1 MTDDNTKEVTPKD
14 ELRQKFANTFKLF
27 DDEGPTV
34 PVEITNVGKLD
45 FNLEDLDPNKPANVK
60 THRDTSLPDIEKF
73 DIHEEETK
81 PVEVTNVGKLKFNIK
96 DLAPDT
102 HPADTV
108 KTQSNSEIHRS
119 EDKKDSAISEKFD
132 NLSFTMNSK
141 LESEQRKNEKNN
153 SETTRHYKVLKFFA
167 RITSTILDQMV
178 ILGLTY
184 LYFLFLIK
192 PNMIKTPYQYIE
204 AIADFIINDNS
215 NFKSLLIGYLLITT
229 IYYTISNLVIKST
242 PFNYL
247 FGYKI
252 YRNNSLASPI
262 VLISRNILMVI
273 LNLFLLFP
281 YLFML
286 VSDDR
291 QTIYDKIF
299 KTYFLKEN

>member
-45 FNLEDLDPNKPANVK
+45 FNLEDLAPNKPANVK

-119 EDKKDSAISEKFD
+119 EDPGVAGS
-132 NLSFTMNSK
+132 
-141 LESEQRKNEKNN
+141 
-153 SETTRHYKVLKFFA
+153 
-167 RITSTILDQMV
+167 
-178 ILGLTY
+178 
-184 LYFLFLIK
+184 
-192 PNMIKTPYQYIE
+192 
-204 AIADFIINDNS
+204 
-215 NFKSLLIGYLLITT
+215 
-229 IYYTISNLVIKST
+229 
-242 PFNYL
+242 
-247 FGYKI
+247 
-252 YRNNSLASPI
+252 
-262 VLISRNILMVI
+262 
-273 LNLFLLFP
+273 
-281 YLFML
+281 
-286 VSDDR
+286 
-291 QTIYDKIF
+291 
-299 KTYFLKEN
+299 